1 MGDCKGVVD
10 ATESLQATSGDNQKV
25 MGSEMC
31 QKKRLSRNNVNKN
44 PIIRELRV
52 ATTFAGRLQLMNFNQ
67 SLLVR

>member
-31 QKKRLSRNNVNKN
+31 QNRVSCNKAKKD

-52 ATTFAGRLQLMNFNQ
+52 ATAFTGRLLLMNFNH